1 VREAALMRKQLIS
14 VGVLTAIGQLAAFF
28 KVWVTAR
35 LFGVGAELDGYNLA
49 LVMPTL
55 VSGVLS
61 GMVQTGLF
69 PVRAHLATHKHPHEV
84 AAFER
89 LVLLIL
95 LLIGL
100 ALSAMLWT
108 ARGMLEP
115 WIAPGATPA
124 ALESFRHVWAWAVA
138 LVVFNAIGDGM
149 AYLLAL
155 RNRYPSA
162 AASTIANALVGA
174 AILLAWPGEGVLAL
188 AISTVAGLGV
198 QVALSG
204 IALRSAGLGYIG
216 PLLTLQDAWPLL
228 KKMGALGGWILP
240 GVFFSNLTL
249 TLPVVFLASHGE
261 GAVAAFGY
269 AQRFHTLVQQLLI
282 TSVSSIIL
290 AKMSE
295 LVAEGNEQ
303 RISHLLKQGG
313 RLAFI
318 VGSCAVFAVWLIG
331 TPLLAWL
338 FGSRFDQGAA
348 LRVSQHWLWLTIGL
362 APAVL
367 GNVYAKLWQARGR
380 AAQLSFLAGVGLT
393 VFWAVAVTAGPKF
406 GELAIPA
413 GLSGASGVILLAFW
427 FRERLTVSVTVTPY
441 HKEM

>member
-1 VREAALMRKQLIS
+1 MRNQLIA
-14 VGVLTAIGQLAAFF
+14 VTVLTAIGQLAAFF

-49 LVMPTL
+49 LVVPTL

-89 LVLLIL
+89 LMLLIL

-100 ALSAMLWT
+100 ALSSMLWT

-115 WIAPGATPA
+115 WIAPEATPA
-124 ALESFRHVWAWAVA
+124 ALESFRHVWGWAVA

-155 RNRYPSA
+155 RNRYPYA

-174 AILLAWPGEGVLAL
+174 AILLAWPGGGVLAL

-204 IALRSAGLGYIG
+204 TALRGAGLGYIG
-216 PLLTLQDAWPLL
+216 PLPALHDAWPLL
-228 KKMGALGGWILP
+228 KKMGSLGGWILP

-249 TLPVVFLASHGE
+249 TLPAVFLALHGE

-269 AQRFHTLVQQLLI
+269 AQRLHLSIQQLLVMA
-282 TSVSSIIL
+282 VSPIIL

-295 LVAEGNEQ
+295 LVAQGNEQ
-303 RISHLLKQGG
+303 RISQLLKQAG
-313 RLAFI
+313 RFSLI
-318 VGSCAVFAVWLIG
+318 VGFFGVLAVWLTG
-331 TPLLAWL
+331 APLLSWL
-338 FGSRFDQGAA
+338 FGGRFDEAA
-348 LRVSQHWLWLTIGL
+348 GLRVSQHWLWLTIGL
-362 APAVL
+362 APAVW
-367 GNVYAKLWQARGR
+367 GNVYAKLSQARGR
-380 AAQLSFLAGVGLT
+380 AAQLSFLAGIGLT

-427 FRERLTVSVTVTPY
+427 FWERLTASVTVTPY

>member
-1 VREAALMRKQLIS
+1 MRSQLIS

-49 LVMPTL
+49 LVAPTL

-69 PVRAHLATHKHPHEV
+69 PVRAHLAAHKPPHEV

-100 ALSAMLWT
+100 ALSSMLWT

-155 RNRYPSA
+155 RNRYPYA
-162 AASTIANALVGA
+162 AASTIANALVGTG
-174 AILLAWPGEGVLAL
+174 ILLAWPEGGVLAL

-204 IALRSAGLGYIG
+204 SALRGAGLGYIG
-216 PLLTLQDAWPLL
+216 PLPALRDAWPLL

-249 TLPVVFLASHGE
+249 TLPAVFLASHGE
-261 GAVAAFGY
+261 GVVAAFSY
-269 AQRFHTLVQQLLI
+269 AQRFYLQTIQVAVMAA
-282 TSVSSIIL
+282 SPIIL
-290 AKMSE
+290 TKFSE
-295 LVAEGNEQ
+295 MVA
-303 RISHLLKQGG
+303 SHDKAGITRLLRKAD

-318 VGSCAVFAVWLIG
+318 MGLLSVSVVWLIG
-331 TPLLAWL
+331 APLLTTI
-338 FGSRFDQGAA
+338 FGGHFDAAAA
-348 LRVSQHWLWLTIGL
+348 LQVNRHWLCLNIALT
-362 APAVL
+362 PAILVI
-367 GNVYAKLWQARGR
+367 VYAKLFQACHR
-380 AAQLSFLAGVGLT
+380 APQLAVAIAVGAVAFLT
-393 VFWAVAVTAGPKF
+393 VAEMGELLI

-413 GLSGASGVILLAFW
+413 GVACSSYATFLTLWFWWRKMQQSPGVL
-427 FRERLTVSVTVTPY
+427 
-441 HKEM
+441 